1 MDDDVLQTLH
11 SMLSMI
17 STISIVPC
25 SIRSMSTIQLNNF
38 MKNLTE
44 IAGISAWDTIFLY
57 YDFELYYLGDN
68 MSRLNLLPD
77 QRRSIIIHT
86 TQKEPDKRQFAS
98 LSGSVLDF
106 IF

>member
-1 MDDDVLQTLH
+1 MADDVLQTLH
-11 SMLSMI
+11 SMISMI
-17 STISIVPC
+17 FLLSIVPC
-25 SIRSMSTIQLNNF
+25 SIRSMPTIQLNNF
-38 MKNLTE
+38 MKNLAE
-44 IAGISAWDTIFLY
+44 MAGISAWDTIFLY

-77 QRRSIIIHT
+77 QRQIIIIHT